1 MHSYAFFH
9 KTTSRHQTNTLCH
22 VCQVELRHKAQLSFV
37 LRHTSHVTRHP
48 WGGVVV
54 PPHFSAP
61 KQHLCVPWKYC
72 GAHPFGAVCPPA
84 GPCSRAWRPPA
95 GGRPA
100 RPQGLRGGVLAAPR
114 LLRRRPPPRAAL
126 RVGAWPCGAGVSV
139 LRVAPWVTWTRLQTR
154 QLTPSA
160 TVYGYRGLFGRSA
173 PSDGLRA
180 IGRKKDRPQLACPL
194 ITSNPAPYS
203 IVRTWPGK
211 SRKP

>member
-1 MHSYAFFH
+1 MS
-9 KTTSRHQTNTLCH
+9 SRIASQSTAELC
-22 VCQVELRHKAQLSFV
+22 APA
-37 LRHTSHVTRHP
+37 HVTRHP

-54 PPHFSAP
+54 PPIFQRRNNTCACPGNIS
-61 KQHLCVPWKYC
+61 

-100 RPQGLRGGVLAAPR
+100 RPPGLRGGVLAAPR

-180 IGRKKDRPQLACPL
+180 IG
-194 ITSNPAPYS
+194 
-203 IVRTWPGK
+203 
-211 SRKP
+211 

>member
-1 MHSYAFFH
+1 MS
-9 KTTSRHQTNTLCH
+9 SRIASQSTAELC
-22 VCQVELRHKAQLSFV
+22 AP
-37 LRHTSHVTRHP
+37 SHVTRHP

-61 KQHLCVPWKYC
+61 KRECKRALWSIF
-72 GAHPFGAVCPPA
+72 GAHPWGAVLALGRCAPGARGPLRSLRSLRASGAVGPLGGHPPVL
-84 GPCSRAWRPPA
+84 RP
-95 GGRPA
+95 
-100 RPQGLRGGVLAAPR
+100 
-114 LLRRRPPPRAAL
+114 RPPPRAAL

-203 IVRTWPGK
+203 IVWPYLA
-211 SRKP
+211 R